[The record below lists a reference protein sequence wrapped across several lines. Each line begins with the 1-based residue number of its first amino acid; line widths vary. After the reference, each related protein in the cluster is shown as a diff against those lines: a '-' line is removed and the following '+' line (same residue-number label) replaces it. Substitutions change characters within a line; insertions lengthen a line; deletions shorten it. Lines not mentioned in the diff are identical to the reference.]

1 MNWAKIVEVNVF
13 SDNPPIL
20 LQMSSLLLVQLPSYT
35 SKIQNRNEL
44 SQFILLRSVVSK
56 QKQML
61 EIWLKG
67 DG

>member
-61 EIWLKG
+61 EI
-67 DG
+67 